1 MRPSPRIEYW
11 SGERH
16 RVSDALELVRL
27 GGHFA
32 GSTVCV
38 WRDGAAG
45 RGALL
50 AGDTLQV
57 AADRDWVSFMWSYP
71 NMIPLPAAE
80 VERIR
85 AVVET
90 LAFDRVYGGWWD
102 RVIETGAKTKV
113 RRSADRYIDAV
124 TRGRP

>member
-1 MRPSPRIEYW
+1 
-11 SGERH
+11 
-16 RVSDALELVRL
+16 
-27 GGHFA
+27 
-32 GSTVCV
+32 VCV

-90 LAFDRVYGGWWD
+90 LEFDRVYGGWWD